1 MAHELYIKNGKA
13 AIAYLGKDPMWHGL
27 GQSLTDGASIETWK
41 NESGMDW
48 DIKES
53 PVWFQDGAGLKE
65 YEGSKILYRGDTLEQ
80 LSIVGNQYKIVQP
93 GEVLEFF
100 RDLVEQQGMRLST
113 AGVLFGGRRFW
124 ALADTGRSSEI
135 LKNDMIKGMMLLT
148 TSCDGTMAT
157 TAQFT
162 SVRVCCANTLSLSLQ
177 KDGAKANRITHRSDF
192 DPKKLKKDMGLLDNA
207 WDTFMQNVKD
217 MSKTKIS
224 DKASKDFIYNLIA
237 RPDTPVGEQP
247 YTVAK
252 DIEGIMHR
260 AKYGMG
266 SDQAYG
272 TVWGLVNGVTE
283 FVDHE
288 SKARIA
294 DRALWASWFGKGA
307 ELKTKSYQAALKL
320 I

>member
-1 MAHELYIKNGKA
+1 MAHELALRNGKA
-13 AIAYLGKDPMWHGL
+13 SIAFVGETPWHGL
-27 GQSLTDGASIETWK
+27 GQELSDGATIETWK
-41 NESGMDW
+41 SEACMDW

-53 PVWFQDGAGLKE
+53 PVWFQDEGGMQT
-65 YEGSKILYRGDTLEQ
+65 YNGSKVLYRSDTKEQ
-80 LSIVGNQYKIVQP
+80 LSIVGDQYKIVQP

-100 RDLVEQQGMRLST
+100 RDLVEMQGMKLNT
-113 AGVLFGGRRFW
+113 AGALFGGKRFW
-124 ALADTGRSSEI
+124 ALADTGRAGEI
-135 LKNDMIKGMMLLT
+135 LGNDRIKGMLLLT

-162 SVRVCCANTLSLSLQ
+162 TVRVCCANTLSLSLQ
-177 KDGAKANRITHRSDF
+177 KDGAKSNRITHRSDF

-217 MSKTKIS
+217 LSKTKIS

-307 ELKTKSYQAALKL
+307 ELKTKSYQAALEL